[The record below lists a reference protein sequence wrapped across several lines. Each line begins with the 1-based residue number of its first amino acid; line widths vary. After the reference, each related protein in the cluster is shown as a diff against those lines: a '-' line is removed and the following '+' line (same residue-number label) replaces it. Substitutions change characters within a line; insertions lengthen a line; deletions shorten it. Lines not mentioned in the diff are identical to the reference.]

1 VAEAARLA
9 QLEAELQRKGAAVEA
24 ERRKLDADEADQTR
38 RLGHERQLLDAAK
51 VTGNMNVKVLAEKER
66 GLQLERRNTASL
78 QTKLQRQGADLQAA
92 EEDLRARVEEHKRER
107 QAAATDTKA
116 YMDEAAALAHAR
128 RQFEQDRAEWVV
140 KQEQQSVEADRLWSE
155 NRGWTKRLNDRESL
169 LAAQACSL
177 NQEETRII
185 QMASAQATAV
195 ITLMSDTADLE
206 ERESTLSPGPC
217 GAVKRP

>member
-1 VAEAARLA
+1 MAEAARLA

-92 EEDLRARVEEHKRER
+92 EEDLRASIVC
-107 QAAATDTKA
+107 
-116 YMDEAAALAHAR
+116 
-128 RQFEQDRAEWVV
+128 
-140 KQEQQSVEADRLWSE
+140 
-155 NRGWTKRLNDRESL
+155 SL
-169 LAAQACSL
+169 LFG
-177 NQEETRII
+177 I
-185 QMASAQATAV
+185 
-195 ITLMSDTADLE
+195 
-206 ERESTLSPGPC
+206 STL
-217 GAVKRP
+217 